1 MPRNNRRN
9 DKNPALPPLEVTV
22 ERLGAR
28 GDGIA
33 TLETGDRLYI
43 PLAAP
48 GDTLQVGV
56 GRKRGDGRIAHII
69 DVLKP
74 GDGRVDPPCRH
85 FGRCGGCALQHLK
98 EESIGGLKS
107 VILEQALGRQGIRN
121 FGLAPAVTVPPGR
134 RRRAEFA
141 ISRGRNTTI
150 GFHRAGQ
157 ASSIVELAECAVVIP
172 KIAELLPELRALCR
186 VTSLGESASDIRITK
201 TDTGF
206 DLLIAARG
214 HREPNAECRQEIAAF
229 AERLDIARISWVD
242 QNGAEPLALRRR
254 PILHFG
260 PAALE
265 LPERYFLQPSVEGE
279 RTIAGLTL
287 PAIAGADRIADLYAG
302 LGSLSFPMAAN
313 AKVTAFEIDEAMVT
327 AARHASSG
335 LSLTVEQRDLA
346 RSPLTEPELKDF
358 DAVVFDPPRAGA
370 REQANNL
377 ARSEVPIVVAVSCN
391 PSTLARDL
399 RILRDGGYRIDRIIP
414 VDQFTWSAE
423 LEAVAILRR

>member
-9 DKNPALPPLEVTV
+9 DKPPALPPLEVTV

-48 GDTLQVGV
+48 GDKLRVRP

-69 DVLKP
+69 DVLEP

-85 FGRCGGCALQHLK
+85 FGRCGGCALQHLQGN
-98 EESIGGLKS
+98 SIGGLKS
-107 VILEQALGRQGIRN
+107 GILEQALGRHGIRN
-121 FGLAPAVTVPPGR
+121 FELAPAVTVPPGR

-141 ISRGRNTTI
+141 ISRGGNTTI

-157 ASSIVELAECAVVIP
+157 SSSIVDLAECAVVLP
-172 KIAELLPELRALCR
+172 EIAELLPELRALCR
-186 VTSLGESASDIRITK
+186 VSRLGDIASDMRITW

-206 DLLIAARG
+206 DVLIAARG

-229 AERLDIARISWVD
+229 AERLDIARISWAD
-242 QNGAEPLALRRR
+242 RNGVEPLALRRR

-260 PAALE
+260 TAALD
-265 LPERYFLQPSVEGE
+265 LPEKYFLQPSVAGE
-279 RTIAGLTL
+279 RAIVDLAR
-287 PAIAGADRIADLYAG
+287 PAVTGAERIADLYAG

-313 AKVTAFEIDEAMVT
+313 AKVTAFELDQAMVA
-327 AARHASSG
+327 AARRASSG
-335 LSLTVEQRDLA
+335 LSLAVEQRDLA
-346 RSPLTEPELKDF
+346 RSPLTEPELKAF

-370 REQANNL
+370 REQASNL
-377 ARSEVPIVVAVSCN
+377 ARSEVPLVVVVSCN

-399 RILRDGGYRIDRIIP
+399 RILLDGGYRLDSITP

-423 LEAVAILRR
+423 LEAVAILCR

>member
-1 MPRNNRRN
+1 V
-9 DKNPALPPLEVTV
+9 LPPLEVIV

-33 TLETGDRLYI
+33 TLETGDRAYI
-43 PLAAP
+43 PFAAP
-48 GDTLQVGV
+48 GDRLKVRV

-69 DVLKP
+69 DVLEP

-85 FGRCGGCALQHLK
+85 FSRCGGCSLQHLS
-98 EESIGGLKS
+98 EESLGGLKS
-107 VILEQALGRQGIRN
+107 GILEQALGQHGIQN
-121 FGLAPAVTVPPGR
+121 FELAPTVTVPPGL

-141 ISRGRNTTI
+141 ISHGRNTTI
-150 GFHRAGQ
+150 GFHRAGK
-157 ASSIVELAECAVVIP
+157 ASSIVELEECAVVIP
-172 KIAELLPELRALCR
+172 KIAELLPKLRALCQMTR
-186 VTSLGESASDIRITK
+186 LGDIASDMRITK

-206 DLLIAARG
+206 DVLIAARG
-214 HREPNAECRQEIAAF
+214 HREPDAECRQEIAEF
-229 AERLDIARISWVD
+229 AERLDIARISWAD
-242 QNGAEPLALRRR
+242 RNGVEPLVVRRR

-260 PAALE
+260 PAALK

-279 RTIAGLTL
+279 RTIVDLTR
-287 PAIAGADRIADLYAG
+287 PAIAGAERIADLYAG
-302 LGSLSFPMAAN
+302 LGSLSFPMTAN
-313 AKVTAFEIDEAMVT
+313 AKVTAFELDEAMVA

-335 LSLTVEQRDLA
+335 LSLAVEQRDLA
-346 RSPLTEPELKDF
+346 RSPLTEPELKAF

-370 REQANNL
+370 RGQANNL
-377 ARSEVPIVVAVSCN
+377 ARSKVPLIVAVSCN

-399 RILRDGGYRIDRIIP
+399 RILLDGGYRIDQITP